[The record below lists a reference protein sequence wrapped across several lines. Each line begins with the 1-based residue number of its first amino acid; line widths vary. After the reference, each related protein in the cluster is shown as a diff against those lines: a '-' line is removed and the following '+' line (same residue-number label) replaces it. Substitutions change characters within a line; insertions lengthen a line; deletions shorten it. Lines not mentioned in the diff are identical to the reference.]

1 MKTVTLIPGTDPS
14 LEEAALRAVQAS
26 GAKVTFVPAWTGA
39 ALRAPGGTP
48 PDGLFARV
56 VLGAFLEGVSAGD
69 FLDTAVVHPFDDG
82 SLPLAAELAF
92 GFAARSAKRNL
103 TAVGAACAVAREV
116 ARDYPA
122 ILFHERDIG
131 DVASRVIEASEEVE
145 VILADSAAGTALGR
159 TVAGRMGGAAVAP
172 AMSRGVNAAVFHAA
186 VDDGAGPVA
195 LTLAAAHLLEFVGEG
210 LAADRV
216 VKAVKAAVAKGHV

>member
-1 MKTVTLIPGTDPS
+1 MKTVTLIAGADRS

-26 GAKVTFVPAWTGA
+26 GAKVSFVPTWTGA
-39 ALRAPGGTP
+39 GLRLPGGTP

-56 VLGAFLEGVSAGD
+56 VLGSYLEGASLGD

-82 SLPLAAELAF
+82 SLALAAELAF

-103 TAVGAACAVAREV
+103 TAVGAAVAAGREV

-122 ILFHERDIG
+122 ILFHEREIG
-131 DVASRVIEASEEVE
+131 EVMPRLIDASEEVE
-145 VILADSAAGTALGR
+145 VILADSAAGTVLGR
-159 TVAGRMGGAAVAP
+159 ALAERMGGPAVTP
-172 AMSRGVNAAVFHAA
+172 AMSRGVNAALFHAA
-186 VDDGAGPVA
+186 FDEGAGPVA

-216 VKAVKAAVAKGHV
+216 VKAVKAAIAKGKA